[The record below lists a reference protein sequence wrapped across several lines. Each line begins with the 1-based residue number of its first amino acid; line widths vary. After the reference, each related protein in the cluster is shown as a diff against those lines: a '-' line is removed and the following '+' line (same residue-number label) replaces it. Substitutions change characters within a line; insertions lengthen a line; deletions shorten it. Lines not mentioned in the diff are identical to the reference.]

1 MGCDGSGLS
10 QTTPGAAGR
19 GREHGGQPQV
29 REVAP
34 EQQHRRKVLKK
45 TETASPL
52 KRNLLEPV
60 TAFVVS
66 AFCLGNSSEISKN
79 IIMRLCLYN

>member
-34 EQQHRRKVLKK
+34 EQQHRRKVLL

-66 AFCLGNSSEISKN
+66 AFCLGNSSEISKT
-79 IIMRLCLYN
+79 LL